1 MSSPM
6 KRRAAVCG
14 FAFLLAAASGM
25 PVRASEPPADDG
37 KDLTELSLEQLAD
50 LQVTSVSKKSE
61 RLGDAAAAVTVL
73 TQDDIRRS
81 GATTLA
87 EALRYV
93 PGLSVA
99 RNGSAT
105 WAISARGFTG
115 RLADKLLVL
124 IDGRSVYSPMYSGVD
139 WPLQDIMLEDVERV
153 EVVRGPGGT
162 LWGANAVNGV
172 INVITKSAHETRD
185 TLATVTYGPDEGS
198 VAAARWGTKVGKSG
212 ALRVFVRHARHDE
225 QEPLAPSPPDD
236 WHDVRTGFRADW
248 STNERDGFTVQ
259 GEVQDGRVLG
269 SFGDSGMTTEQTSRS
284 AFVLGRWTRT
294 LSPASGL
301 QLQGYYDRTESIDA
315 PVGQRLHTFDLDFQH
330 RLNLGGHHDVVW
342 GVGARVYRDQTSTTI
357 GLVLVPDEKTS
368 RIFSAFVQDEIR
380 FGSAPVRLIAGTKV
394 EHNDYTGAEWQPS
407 LRLAWTP
414 SPRAMAWAAA
424 SRAIRMPTR
433 LFTSFHFDITF
444 QPAGFPMPILAHAN
458 GNPDQL
464 AEVLLAYEAGFR
476 VKPASVLTLDVAL
489 YYHDFKRLTTG
500 AIGAP
505 YLEMDPL
512 PPHYAID
519 ALMANNARGVNRGVE
534 VAVEYRPLP
543 AWRATLGYTYLHS
556 TLERE
561 PGHETDVIFSN
572 VPEDN
577 PKYQAFL
584 RNTVTLRGFEGEL
597 ALRRVASLSP
607 SPDALF
613 QRPEVPAYTELD
625 ARLGWKASPH
635 LELAIGGHNLLHA
648 SHLEFSGGQFLDGAP
663 EQIVRSY
670 YGSAT
675 VHF

>member
-1 MSSPM
+1 MFRSMTP
-6 KRRAAVCG
+6 RIAVCG
-14 FAFLLAAASGM
+14 FSFLLAAAGGS
-25 PVRASEPPADDG
+25 PPRAAEAPPEGAQ
-37 KDLTELSLEQLAD
+37 DLTELSLEQLAD

-99 RNGSAT
+99 RNGSST

-139 WPLQDIMLEDVERV
+139 WALQDIMLEDVERV
-153 EVVRGPGGT
+153 EIVRGPGGT

-172 INVITKSAHETRD
+172 INVITKSAHETRG
-185 TLATVTYGPDEGS
+185 TLATATYGPDEGS
-198 VAAARWGTKVGKSG
+198 VVAARWGTQVGKTG
-212 ALRVFVRHARHDE
+212 ALRVFARRARHE
-225 QEPLAPSPPDD
+225 AQEPLAPSAPDG
-236 WHDVRTGFRADW
+236 WHDTRAGFRTDW
-248 STNERDGFTVQ
+248 SPNERDGFTVQ
-259 GEVQDGRVLG
+259 GEFQDGRTLG
-269 SFGDSGMTTEQTSRS
+269 SFGDSGIDTEQTSRS

-294 LSPASGL
+294 LSPASGF
-301 QLQGYYDRTESIDA
+301 QLQGYYDRAEALDA

-330 RLNLGGHHDVVW
+330 RLNLGAHHDVVW
-342 GVGARVYRDQTSTTI
+342 GLGARVYRDQTSTTI
-357 GLVLVPDEKTS
+357 GLVLVPDQKTS
-368 RIFSAFVQDEIR
+368 RIFSGFVQDEIR
-380 FGSAPVRLIAGTKV
+380 FGAAPVRLIAGTKV

-433 LFTSFHFDITF
+433 LFTSLRFDIEF
-444 QPAGFPMPILAHAN
+444 QPPGLPMTILTHAQ
-458 GNPDQL
+458 GNPNQL

-476 VKPASVLTLDVAL
+476 VKPAATLTLDVAL

-500 AIGAP
+500 ALGTP
-505 YLEMDPL
+505 YLEMDPF

-534 VAVEYRPLP
+534 VAVEYRPLN

-561 PGHETDVIFSN
+561 PGHESDVIFSN

-584 RNTVTLRGFEGEL
+584 RNSITLHGFEGEF
-597 ALRRVASLSP
+597 ALRRVAGLSP

-625 ARLGWKASPH
+625 ARLGWKASSRF
-635 LELAIGGHNLLHA
+635 ELAVGGHNLLHA
-648 SHLEFSGGQFLDGAP
+648 SHLEFAGGAFLDGAP
-663 EQIVRSY
+663 EQILRTY
-670 YGSAT
+670 YGTLT
-675 VHF
+675 VHI